1 MLNFNIKKSILLVRK
16 QLLVTLWKNK
26 LFMPILLSTTIHLP
40 DLINDL
46 GLILITAS
54 IAVLIF
60 KKLKQ
65 PLVLGYLV
73 AGF

>member
-1 MLNFNIKKSILLVRK
+1 MSAVAE
-16 QLLVTLWKNK
+16 
-26 LFMPILLSTTIHLP
+26 TTHHLQP
-40 DLINDL
+40 LISDL
-46 GLILITAS
+46 GLILITAG

-73 AGF
+73 AGFLAGNNFEEN